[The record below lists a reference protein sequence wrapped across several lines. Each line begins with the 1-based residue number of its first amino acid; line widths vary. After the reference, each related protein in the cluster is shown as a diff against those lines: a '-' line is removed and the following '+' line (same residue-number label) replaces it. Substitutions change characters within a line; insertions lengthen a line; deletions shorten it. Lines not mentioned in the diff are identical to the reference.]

1 MDLISPYGG
10 KLVNLIAVLPAN
22 LNLPSIQISERSMCD
37 LELLATGAFSPL
49 DRFMGRADYQSVLAK
64 MRLADGTVFPIPVTL
79 PVADISGL
87 QIGQKV
93 VLRNSKNLPVAVMKI
108 TEMFGWD
115 FAREANMVYGT
126 TDSKH
131 PLVAEMRFWGKVNLS
146 GPIEAVSLPAHS
158 DFPELRRT
166 PAEVRALLA
175 AMGNRKVVAFQTRNP
190 MHRAHEELTKRA
202 AQKVGGILLI
212 HPVVGITKPGDV
224 DHFTRVRAY
233 KALADKHYPAGAVLS
248 LLPLAMRMGGPR
260 EAVWHAI
267 IRRNF
272 GASHFIVGRD
282 HAGPGK
288 NSQGEDFYGPYAAQK
303 LVQSF
308 AAEIGVEIVASEELV
323 YIPDKDKFEEA
334 SKVTPREK
342 VKSLSGTKVRED
354 YLARGKLLPK
364 WFTRPEVAKVLA
376 GNFPP
381 RYRQGFCIWFTGLSG
396 AGKSTVA
403 ESLTLKLM
411 EKGRQV
417 TVLDGD
423 VVRTHLSKGLGFSKE
438 DRETNILRIG
448 FVASEI
454 VRHHGAVVCAAV
466 SPYEDVRNQARNL
479 IGPDHFVLVYVNTP
493 LEVCEKRDIKGMYA
507 KARQGLIKGFTGID
521 DPYDVPK
528 TPDIVLETEK
538 SSPEQ
543 NAQKIIE
550 KLEEL
555 GFLRK

>member
-1 MDLISPYGG
+1 
-10 KLVNLIAVLPAN
+10 
-22 LNLPSIQISERSMCD
+22 
-37 LELLATGAFSPL
+37 
-49 DRFMGRADYQSVLAK
+49 
-64 MRLADGTVFPIPVTL
+64 
-79 PVADISGL
+79 
-87 QIGQKV
+87 
-93 VLRNSKNLPVAVMKI
+93 
-108 TEMFGWD
+108 
-115 FAREANMVYGT
+115 
-126 TDSKH
+126 
-131 PLVAEMRFWGKVNLS
+131 
-146 GPIEAVSLPAHS
+146 
-158 DFPELRRT
+158 
-166 PAEVRALLA
+166 
-175 AMGNRKVVAFQTRNP
+175 
-190 MHRAHEELTKRA
+190 
-202 AQKVGGILLI
+202 
-212 HPVVGITKPGDV
+212 
-224 DHFTRVRAY
+224 
-233 KALADKHYPAGAVLS
+233 
-248 LLPLAMRMGGPR
+248 MRMGGPR

-521 DPYDVPK
+521 DTYDVPK
-528 TPDIVLETEK
+528 TPDIVVETEK